1 MQSQS
6 IPKQA
11 QKKSNSKL
19 NFLEFWNKLKLVL
32 GAYWYPMEEDGRV
45 FSEVIK
51 SWGMLILLLSLII
64 GLVAVN
70 AFNSFVLRQLVNV
83 IDEKDL
89 SGFTTNL
96 SILIVSFVFIT
107 LLTGLSKFVREKMAL
122 DWYEWLNNYM
132 LQKYFSNRAY
142 YKINFD

>member
-1 MQSQS
+1 
-6 IPKQA
+6 
-11 QKKSNSKL
+11 
-19 NFLEFWNKLKLVL
+19 
-32 GAYWYPMEEDGRV
+32 V

-51 SWGMLILLLSLII
+51 SWGMLTLLLSLII
-64 GLVAVN
+64 GLVAVS

-96 SILIVSFVFIT
+96 SILVVSFVLIT
-107 LLTGLSKFVREKMAL
+107 LLTGLSKFVREKIAL
-122 DWYEWLNNYM
+122 DWYEWLNNYI

-142 YKINFD
+142 YKINFDSSIENPDQRLTQEIKPIAKTT